1 MNDQVMKG
9 FLSAVEFPKLLE
21 VLSADCQT
29 SMGKTHL
36 KSFRPLM
43 DTAVVE
49 SRLRKT
55 QELEKHILKNNV
67 IAIPDSQYFQPAFQ
81 EARTQGQ
88 ILSGEELAALSRFLT
103 DVIRLRQSLSP
114 QEGIPSIFQAW
125 LVRLHALPALQDFLK
140 EKISDKGE
148 VLDSASS

>member
-1 MNDQVMKG
+1 MNDQAIRG
-9 FLSAVEFPKLLE
+9 FLAAVEFPKLLE
-21 VLSADCQT
+21 VLSAGCQT
-29 SMGKTHL
+29 PMGKTHL

-67 IAIPDSQYFQPAFQ
+67 ITIPDSQYFQSAFQ

-103 DVIRLRQSLSP
+103 DVVRLRQSLSP
-114 QEGIPSIFQAW
+114 QEGI
-125 LVRLHALPALQDFLK
+125 
-140 EKISDKGE
+140 
-148 VLDSASS
+148 SAI